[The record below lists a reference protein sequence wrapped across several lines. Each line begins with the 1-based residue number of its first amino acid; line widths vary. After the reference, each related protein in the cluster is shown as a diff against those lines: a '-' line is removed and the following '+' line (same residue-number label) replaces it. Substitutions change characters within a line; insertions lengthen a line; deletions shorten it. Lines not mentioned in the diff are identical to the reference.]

1 MCSCVASSS
10 EAGAVVR
17 LAPTSVSRTARADLA
32 DQHYKRALAF
42 YENKDYPRAIR
53 EFQAAY
59 KVRQLPRILLNIGQV
74 YRKLGMASTALK
86 FYEHY
91 LRVDLQPKPDIKLE
105 VDRYIAQTRAML
117 DPPDIVP
124 LPSKSAAAAAA
135 EAVAD
140 APSDVIPITVP
151 ELYTADADLPS
162 LPLGKNGK
170 PLPGAKG
177 RGKVVGPPVG
187 TPPVAPLPGTS
198 PTARGWQSPTSLAPA
213 DAGVN
218 RSALVASS
226 VPPPA
231 PTPFY
236 KKGWFWGVVG
246 GVAAGVIIT
255 GVAVGVAAQKSALPT
270 TILYPTR

>member
-1 MCSCVASSS
+1 VLLGSF
-10 EAGAVVR
+10 VVGSR
-17 LAPTSVSRTARADLA
+17 SDGTSDAYLGLATARADLA

-91 LRVDLQPKPDIKLE
+91 LRVDLQAKPEIKIE

-140 APSDVIPITVP
+140 APYDVIPITVP
-151 ELYTADADLPS
+151 ELYTGDDDQPS
-162 LPLGKNGK
+162 GPAGKGSK
-170 PLPGAKG
+170 SGAGNLKA
-177 RGKVVGPPVG
+177 RGKG
-187 TPPVAPLPGTS
+187 TSATADVAPPLAGTS
-198 PTARGWQSPTSLAPA
+198 PTARSWQSPNSLAPPSTNPA
-213 DAGVN
+213 TI
-218 RSALVASS
+218 RSSLVTPP
-226 VPPPA
+226 PPPA
-231 PTPFY
+231 EKPLY

-246 GVAAGVIIT
+246 GVAAGVVIT
-255 GVAVGVAAQKSALPT
+255 GVAAGVAAQKSSLPT
-270 TILYPTR
+270 TILYPMK

>member
-1 MCSCVASSS
+1 MCGSSGDGTRS
-10 EAGAVVR
+10 SHLGIA
-17 LAPTSVSRTARADLA
+17 TARADLA

-91 LRVDLQPKPDIKLE
+91 LRVDLQAKPEIKLE

-140 APSDVIPITVP
+140 APYDVIPITVP
-151 ELYTADADLPS
+151 ELYTGDADQPAV
-162 LPLGKNGK
+162 PLGKGGK
-170 PLPGAKG
+170 PLGAKG
-177 RGKVVGPPVG
+177 RGKVGQPAGPTDG
-187 TPPVAPLPGTS
+187 TPPPSVS
-198 PTARGWQSPTSLAPA
+198 PTARTWQSPNSLAPPSA
-213 DAGVN
+213 NPGEL
-218 RSALVASS
+218 RSALVT
-226 VPPPA
+226 PPPSA
-231 PTPFY
+231 PTPLY
-236 KKGWFWGVVG
+236 KKGWFWGVIG
-246 GVAAGVIIT
+246 GVAAGVVIT
-255 GVAVGVAAQKSALPT
+255 GVAVGVAAQKNALPT
-270 TILYPTR
+270 TILNPIKQ